1 MSAAP
6 PPPGYLTRSGA
17 AELLGWYPQRVT
29 AMIRRGELAAFELD
43 GRVLLRE
50 TDVEALAAALT
61 AAPKLLDPRELP

>member
-6 PPPGYLTRSGA
+6 PPPGYLTRTGA

-29 AMIRRGELAAFELD
+29 AMIRRGELDAFELD

-50 TDVEALAAALT
+50 ADVQALAEALT
-61 AAPKLLDPRELP
+61 TSPKLLDPRDLP